1 MEKGY
6 LMKNNN
12 DKRILELKETIKKKK
27 NKIIKLKKFSPI
39 TNCSLNL
46 SEKRY
51 NIHTLTLDK
60 LTLLLIEL
68 NLYKISANDLGIKY
82 LVISGYK
89 IDEWISDIKQKI
101 DIFNIEQ
108 EKKDLDILEKK
119 LTSLLSDN
127 TKTELEINEISN
139 LLNNK

>member
-27 NKIIKLKKFSPI
+27 NKISKLKKFSPI
-39 TNCSLNL
+39 TNCSLHL
-46 SEKRY
+46 SEETY

-68 NLYKISANDLGIKY
+68 NLYKISANDLCINNF
-82 LVISGYK
+82 VISGYE
-89 IDEWISDIKQKI
+89 INEWISDIKQKI
-101 DIFNIEQ
+101 DIFSIQQ
-108 EKKDLDILEKK
+108 EKNELDILEKQ
-119 LTSLLSDN
+119 LTSLLSQY
-127 TKTELEINEISN
+127 TKTELKIDEISN
-139 LLNNK
+139 LLNK